1 MTKRVILTGASS
13 GIGRETALLLSE
25 ARFELVLV
33 ARREDLLRE
42 VAQECRDR
50 GAVSADVISADL
62 SASSDVCADVIQ
74 EAIGSGSSPLVL
86 VNNAGRAEF
95 GPYAEMD
102 WHGIERSMAL
112 NVLGPMCLCHTIL
125 PEMLARGGSQIV
137 NVLSI
142 AATHNF
148 PNSEAYC
155 AAKAGL
161 LAFGRSLALSYRR
174 QGIRVTS
181 ILPGSV
187 DTPLWDGKGWSPPSE
202 DMLSPSVVAEAIRD
216 IVISPPDRNYDEIVL
231 MPPKG
236 IL

>member
-1 MTKRVILTGASS
+1 MTKRVIVTGASS
-13 GIGRETALLLSE
+13 GIGKEAAWILSE
-25 ARFELVLV
+25 SHCELVLV

-42 VAQECRDR
+42 IAQQCRDR
-50 GAVSADVISADL
+50 GAVSADVIAADL
-62 SASSDVCADVIQ
+62 SESSATCAEVIQ
-74 EAIGSGSSPLVL
+74 EAIGPGISPLVL
-86 VNNAGRAEF
+86 VNNAGTAEF

-102 WHGIERSMAL
+102 WNVIERSMAL
-112 NVLGPMCLCHTIL
+112 NVLGPMRLCHAIL
-125 PEMLARGGSQIV
+125 PEMLARGGGQIV

-142 AATHNF
+142 AATHVF
-148 PNSEAYC
+148 PNSGAYS

-161 LAFGRSLALSYRR
+161 LAFGRSLAASHRR

-187 DTPLWDGKGWSPPSE
+187 DTPLWDGKDWSPPSE
-202 DMLSPSVVAEAIRD
+202 DMLSPRTVAEVIRD
-216 IVISPPDRNYDEIVL
+216 AIMSPPDRNYDEIVL